1 MTVEPELWE
10 GSRGIP
16 GRVRPP
22 QKERQTL
29 GSMVEGATPLSLAP
43 STEQVLVQE
52 QDLQPEVCSEGGLGK
67 PGVCGSQA
75 VGEWG
80 GERSLDSPQIRESVS
95 QPERACACQS
105 EVENRRI
112 KEVTDIFTLHQ
123 LVDVIVVSRGWRKGE
138 EGCKHF

>member
-1 MTVEPELWE
+1 M
-10 GSRGIP
+10 
-16 GRVRPP
+16 
-22 QKERQTL
+22 
-29 GSMVEGATPLSLAP
+29 EGATPLSLAP

-80 GERSLDSPQIRESVS
+80 GERFLDSPQIRQSVS

-112 KEVTDIFTLHQ
+112 KEVTDIFTLDQ
-123 LVDVIVVSRGWRKGE
+123 VVDVIVVSRGWRKGE